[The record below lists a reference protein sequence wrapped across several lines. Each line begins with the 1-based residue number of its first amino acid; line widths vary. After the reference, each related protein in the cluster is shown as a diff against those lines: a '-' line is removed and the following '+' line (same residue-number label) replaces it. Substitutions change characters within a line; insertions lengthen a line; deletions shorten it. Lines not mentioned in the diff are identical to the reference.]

1 MSRFAHRFC
10 WQLREVRPVRAGG
23 LTLLLLAAC
32 ASRGEP
38 AEVALETRFVAPKGL
53 LDTVTKVT
61 LSVYEAS
68 ATVTCDAP
76 KGIST
81 AKDDTPK
88 VTSRELS
95 RTGCAPGVKYCGDL
109 RVTQSDTERVFVA
122 LATDASNERIA
133 QGCTTARVTS
143 DTVPLDIKLVRA
155 IPPSTCGNNVIE
167 GLEQCDPPSGTA
179 CTASCTTEETHLSQG
194 STAGNTKSGAANEKG
209 DTSLFWRE
217 GASSRLF
224 AFFTDKSSGKTDVG
238 LRALDSS
245 FLPLASPAAVA
256 QGFVYLPNGSAPA
269 EPAANAQSSARAT
282 ALGDKTWV
290 VFQGESATAGNST
303 DIALRSF
310 DASSFVQGELAPI
323 GVNGPNGSGEA
334 GGQTAAAVAAG
345 ENGKLFVAWQ
355 DESGGPGSG
364 RIFGR
369 TFSPPNVLGNQQELS
384 TGTSNARPRVT
395 AVPTGFVLVWESGG
409 DVKLRVVS
417 LDGTP
422 AGGESVVN
430 EKAAGVQERPAI
442 ASLADGRFAIVWAD
456 RSTGNADI
464 VLQRFTAQVVKIAG
478 DQAQPIND
486 LVKDGDQTSPA
497 IAGTA
502 ARAGTYLVAWA
513 DVPRG
518 DIRARYT
525 RLAEGFPFNPV
536 DGSDSE
542 FSVGTRAGRKRS
554 APSVAVGGKDP
565 FAAVAWDDQAAQ
577 TPGIYGRRLPIPA
590 K

>member
-1 MSRFAHRFC
+1 MSRFAHRFG
-10 WQLREVRPVRAGG
+10 WQLRAVRPVNAGG

-68 ATVTCDAP
+68 AVTCDAP

-88 VTSRELS
+88 IAARELS

-179 CTASCTTEETHLSQG
+179 CSASCTTEETHLSQG
-194 STAGNTKSGAANEKG
+194 STAGNTKSGAVNEKG

-245 FLPLASPAAVA
+245 FLPLASP
-256 QGFVYLPNGSAPA
+256 
-269 EPAANAQSSARAT
+269 
-282 ALGDKTWV
+282 
-290 VFQGESATAGNST
+290 
-303 DIALRSF
+303 
-310 DASSFVQGELAPI
+310 
-323 GVNGPNGSGEA
+323 
-334 GGQTAAAVAAG
+334 
-345 ENGKLFVAWQ
+345 
-355 DESGGPGSG
+355 
-364 RIFGR
+364 
-369 TFSPPNVLGNQQELS
+369 
-384 TGTSNARPRVT
+384 
-395 AVPTGFVLVWESGG
+395 
-409 DVKLRVVS
+409 
-417 LDGTP
+417 
-422 AGGESVVN
+422 
-430 EKAAGVQERPAI
+430 PAI
-442 ASLADGRFAIVWAD
+442 AQGLSLIHI
-456 RSTGNADI
+456 SE
-464 VLQRFTAQVVKIAG
+464 
-478 DQAQPIND
+478 P
-486 LVKDGDQTSPA
+486 
-497 IAGTA
+497 
-502 ARAGTYLVAWA
+502 
-513 DVPRG
+513 
-518 DIRARYT
+518 T
-525 RLAEGFPFNPV
+525 RP
-536 DGSDSE
+536 
-542 FSVGTRAGRKRS
+542 
-554 APSVAVGGKDP
+554 
-565 FAAVAWDDQAAQ
+565 
-577 TPGIYGRRLPIPA
+577 Y
-590 K
+590 